1 MAHESQGRSGFFNI
15 VRLELFLPLVN
26 HVLRNPNLTSITSD
40 ASSKVSKTQDRI
52 IRLVGLHLLLYTLIL
67 SVTFLIHAGVFG
79 QAVKAIFIKEATKS
93 ISDGPLLRLPP
104 ALAKLAQF
112 PTANFSILLFCPCVM
127 GHIIIT
133 EAQLPGP
140 YMELAKPLATALLY
154 ASYGVLIVCTILLR
168 PVITWVHFLVICG
181 MSAWLLWVK
190 CVWDVE
196 RFDLEEM
203 ERDEL
208 EDMEQYELWDM
219 ERYDQDLDEVVI
231 TGIPPPIYRRRFG
244 NGYFIRPLGPDN
256 KALRW
261 EVMLMLRDVLSR
273 SARKR

>member
-1 MAHESQGRSGFFNI
+1 
-15 VRLELFLPLVN
+15 
-26 HVLRNPNLTSITSD
+26 
-40 ASSKVSKTQDRI
+40 
-52 IRLVGLHLLLYTLIL
+52 
-67 SVTFLIHAGVFG
+67 
-79 QAVKAIFIKEATKS
+79 
-93 ISDGPLLRLPP
+93 
-104 ALAKLAQF
+104 
-112 PTANFSILLFCPCVM
+112 
-127 GHIIIT
+127 
-133 EAQLPGP
+133 
-140 YMELAKPLATALLY
+140 
-154 ASYGVLIVCTILLR
+154 
-168 PVITWVHFLVICG
+168 